1 MTKFLTIILLFLSLG
16 LLGTGF
22 YFKKSSTEIIE
33 ADLQS
38 FLLDEIGQV
47 QLQQWKKYLNEKISI
62 DYKSEKLLEIQAI
75 GVSYDRVSGL
85 IDNFQLIKYAKLHK
99 LKLQG
104 DQDNSSFNISAVL
117 TLP

>member
-38 FLLDEIGQV
+38 FLLD
-47 QLQQWKKYLNEKISI
+47 
-62 DYKSEKLLEIQAI
+62 
-75 GVSYDRVSGL
+75 
-85 IDNFQLIKYAKLHK
+85 
-99 LKLQG
+99 
-104 DQDNSSFNISAVL
+104 
-117 TLP
+117 